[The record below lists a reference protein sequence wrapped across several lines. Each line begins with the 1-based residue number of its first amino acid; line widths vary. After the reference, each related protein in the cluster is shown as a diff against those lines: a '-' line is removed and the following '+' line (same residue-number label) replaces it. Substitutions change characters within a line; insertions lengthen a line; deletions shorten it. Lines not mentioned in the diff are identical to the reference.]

1 MKAGEFNTMK
11 TAQNTWGKI
20 KNKLPKCELVE
31 GGGGDED
38 AGKNPP
44 PFAPLQ
50 SVRE

>member
-20 KNKLPKCELVE
+20 KNKLPKCEVVE

-38 AGKNPP
+38 AGKAFSPLRPP
-44 PFAPLQ
+44 
-50 SVRE
+50 S